1 MSCLVSSFFYLLF
14 SSFLLFVSSHV
25 YLLFHLFFYLI
36 SKLTSQLFFISSHC
50 IFSSDLQLMHLTCK
64 FFQALEDKQRELEN
78 YKSALSSAKAQ
89 YQQTREA
96 LQRSKEAEV
105 SNKLYLLIYFT
116 LTSWN
121 IFAVFHAFLLSY
133 LRKIEASQLFFI
145 SSQLY
150 FFFRDLCHTYAV
162 L

>member
-1 MSCLVSSFFYLLF
+1 MSSFVLSGLMSSCPVMSCLVSSFFYLLF
-14 SSFLLFVSSHV
+14 SSFLLFVSSHA

-36 SKLTSQLFFISSHC
+36 SKLTSQLFFILSHC

-64 FFQALEDKQRELEN
+64 FFQALEDKQGELEN

-105 SNKLYLLIYFT
+105 SNKLCLLIYFT
-116 LTSWN
+116 LFEKYGASYTGLK
-121 IFAVFHAFLLSY
+121 LLP
-133 LRKIEASQLFFI
+133 
-145 SSQLY
+145 
-150 FFFRDLCHTYAV
+150 
-162 L
+162 